1 MHGLTLSRVL
11 VLCALCSA
19 LTGCGTVGFYAQA
32 IGGHMALMRA
42 RVPVDEARAD
52 PALSPAMRA
61 RLGTAQDARRFAIDT
76 LGLPDNGSYNTW
88 VDLGRPAVTW
98 NVVATQRFSVEPERW
113 CFPVAGCLS
122 YRGYFAQDEALRY
135 ADRLAARGLDTTV
148 TGATAY
154 SSLGWFK
161 DPLVSTMF
169 RGDDASLAGVLFHE
183 LAHQQLYVGDD
194 SSFNESFASFV
205 EVAGVEVWLQQ
216 VSRPELLEPWLA
228 RRDRRAAFIALLAA
242 ARSDL
247 AATYRQG
254 GDDAALAARKTA
266 AFARLRADYADLK
279 AQWGG
284 YAGYDHWFSQP
295 LNNARLAGVGTYT
308 QWVGAFEVLFDQS
321 DRDFQA
327 FFAAAAELAALPPD
341 LRRARLIA
349 LSTDRDG

>member
-1 MHGLTLSRVL
+1 MTLSRAL
-11 VLCALCSA
+11 ALCAVCSA
-19 LTGCGTVGFYAQA
+19 LAGCSTVGYYAQA
-32 IGGHMALMRA
+32 VGGHMALMRA
-42 RVPVDEARAD
+42 RVPVEEAMAD
-52 PALSPAMRA
+52 PALAPALRA
-61 RLGTAQDARRFAIDT
+61 KLASAQDARRFAIET

-98 NVVATQRFSVEPERW
+98 NVVATHRFSVEPERW

-122 YRGYFAQDEALRY
+122 YRGYFARDDALRY
-135 ADRLAARGLDTTV
+135 ADRLAAQGLDTTV

-169 RGDDASLAGVLFHE
+169 RGDDTALAGVLFHE

-205 EVAGVEVWLQQ
+205 ELAGVEAWLQQ

-228 RRDRRAAFIALLAA
+228 RRDRRADFIALLAV
-242 ARSDL
+242 ARADL
-247 AATYRQG
+247 AALYRGG
-254 GDDAALAARKTA
+254 GDDAALAEGKAA
-266 AFARLRADYADLK
+266 AFAQLRSDYAELK
-279 AQWGG
+279 ARWGG
-284 YAGYDHWFSQP
+284 YPGYDHWFSKP

-308 QWVGAFEVLFDQS
+308 QWVGAFEALFDQS

-327 FFAAAAELAALPPD
+327 FFAAAAKLAALPPD
-341 LRRARLIA
+341 LRRARLTA
-349 LSTDRDG
+349 LSTHRDG